1 MHQGEFRGAGAQSA
15 PKYHFRLTCGMS
27 INENQPVVRLQSFL
41 IACLWAIPATAGE
54 GLWPYN
60 QFPKDS
66 VKQKLGFEADS
77 AFLDRLRLAS
87 VKLAGGSG
95 SFVSPAGLLLT
106 TRQLAA
112 DCLSGLSTP
121 QHDYFRDGFQA
132 PNQAAELPCPGMD
145 ASVLLTIEDVSE
157 AVKAAGATLA
167 LRNAAIARIEKE
179 CAAKSGHVC
188 SVVRLFSGG
197 RYDLYQYRRYRDLR
211 LVFAPEYAIA
221 FFGRERDSIS
231 YLRYGLNI
239 AFLRAYE
246 NGKPAATPDYLK
258 WSAEGVKEGDLVF
271 LGGNPG
277 PTGRLSTASQLT
289 FLRDTA
295 LPLRLTRL
303 QPRVQQLNA
312 FAAAGVD
319 NQRAAESTLS
329 RLLIEYKTDAGKL
342 IGLRDDRLVTR
353 KTAFEAKIRRA
364 VEGNAKLGV
373 EAGKVWDEITA
384 AYRKWKPLDKS
395 YEILEGEPAPGSRLF
410 RMARQIVRGEPLD
423 DSGDPV
429 NAEIE
434 TIMLTQYL
442 TELVGLGEK
451 EVRFKPIPADATP
464 EQAAKKMAK
473 TAKREDAESAGS
485 GEKALPLK
493 SILAGATPA
502 QAAEKM
508 VKASKLKD
516 AAERK
521 SLAANRDAALKS
533 GDPIIALAQAI
544 DAPALRLRKQHDDII
559 GALEVSSTEKIA
571 QFRLKLFGAADY
583 PDGTGTPRVEFGTVK
598 GYIDRAAVPQ
608 PYAST
613 FSGLYYRKDNEGPYL
628 VPQRWIEAREILSPV
643 TPLDFVSTADIG
655 GGDYG
660 SATINQR
667 GELVGVTFDGNLES
681 LPVTYLY
688 SDDQARAVHVD
699 VRGIV
704 EALDRVYKA
713 AGLLKELGAT
723 PAANAQSEPRP

>member
-1 MHQGEFRGAGAQSA
+1 MW
-15 PKYHFRLTCGMS
+15 
-27 INENQPVVRLQSFL
+27 INENQPVVRLKRFL
-41 IACLWAIPATAGE
+41 IACLWAIPLAIPAIAGE

-66 VKQKLGFEADS
+66 VKQKLGFEVEP
-77 AFLDRLRLAS
+77 AFLDHLRLAS
-87 VKLAGGSG
+87 VMLAGGSG

-106 TRQLAA
+106 TRALAA

-121 QHDYFRDGFQA
+121 QHDYYRDGFQA
-132 PNQAAELPCPGMD
+132 AGQAAELPCPGMD
-145 ASVLLTIEDVSE
+145 ARVLLKIEDVSDQ
-157 AVKAAGATLA
+157 VKAAGTTLA
-167 LRNAAIARIEKE
+167 QRNGAIARVEKD
-179 CAAKSGHVC
+179 CAAKSGNVC

-197 RYDLYQYRRYRDLR
+197 RYDLYQYRRYSELR

-246 NGKPAATPDYLK
+246 NGKPAATPGYLK
-258 WSAEGVKEGDLVF
+258 WSAEGVKEGDVVF

-289 FLRDTA
+289 YLRDTA

-303 QPRVQQLNA
+303 QPRVLQLNA
-312 FAAAGVD
+312 FAAASED
-319 NQRAAESTLS
+319 NLRAAQSTLS
-329 RLLIEYKTDAGKL
+329 RLLTEYKTDAGKL
-342 IGLRDDRLVTR
+342 IGLRDDRMVMR
-353 KTAFEAKIRRA
+353 KTAFEGKIRRA
-364 VEGNAKLGV
+364 VEGNAKLGA
-373 EAGKVWDEITA
+373 EAGKVWDEITS

-395 YEILEGEPAPGSRLF
+395 YEILEGAAAPGSRLF
-410 RMARQIVRGEPLD
+410 RMARQIVRNEPLD
-423 DSGDPV
+423 DSGDAV
-429 NAEIE
+429 NETIE
-434 TIMLTQYL
+434 TMMLTQYL
-442 TELVGLGEK
+442 TELVSLGEK
-451 EVRFKPIPADATP
+451 DVRFRSMAADVSP
-464 EQAAKKMAK
+464 EKAAKKMSKAG
-473 TAKREDAESAGS
+473 RFEDAETGGS
-485 GEKALPLK
+485 GEKALALK

-508 VKASKLKD
+508 VKASQLKD
-516 AAERK
+516 PAARK
-521 SLAANRDAALKS
+521 ALAANRDAALKS
-533 GDPIIALAQAI
+533 SDPVIALAQAI

-559 GALEVSSTEKIA
+559 GTLEVSATEKIA

-583 PDGTGTPRVEFGTVK
+583 PDGTGTPRVEFGVVK
-598 GYIDRAAVPQ
+598 GYTDRAGIPQ
-608 PYAST
+608 PYAAT
-613 FSGLYYRKDNEGPYL
+613 FSGLYYRKDNEGPWL
-628 VPQRWIEAREILSPV
+628 APPRWIEAREALNPV
-643 TPLDFVSTADIG
+643 TQLNFVSTADIG

-660 SATINQR
+660 SAAINQR

-688 SDDQARAVHVD
+688 SDEQARAVHVD

-713 AGLLKELGAT
+713 ADLLKELGA
-723 PAANAQSEPRP
+723 RD

>member
-1 MHQGEFRGAGAQSA
+1 MWRQGEFRAAGARSA

-66 VKQKLGFEADS
+66 VKQKLGFEVDS

-87 VKLAGGSG
+87 VKLPGGSG
-95 SFVSPAGLLLT
+95 AFVSPTGLLLT

-132 PNQAAELPCPGMD
+132 AAEEAELPCPGMD
-145 ASVLLTIEDVSE
+145 ASVLLTIEDVTE
-157 AVKAAGATLA
+157 PVKAAGATLA
-167 LRNAAIARIEKE
+167 LRNAAITRIEKE
-179 CAAKSGHVC
+179 CAAKSGHAC
-188 SVVRLFSGG
+188 SVC
-197 RYDLYQYRRYRDLR
+197 
-211 LVFAPEYAIA
+211 
-221 FFGRERDSIS
+221 GRERDSIS
-231 YLRYGLNI
+231 YLRYALNI

-246 NGKPAATPDYLK
+246 NSKPAATPLYLK

-312 FAAAGVD
+312 FAASGVD
-319 NQRAAESTLS
+319 NLRAAESTLS
-329 RLLIEYKTDAGKL
+329 RLLTEYKTDAGKL

-364 VEGNAKLGV
+364 VEGNAKLGA

-384 AYRKWKPLDKS
+384 AYRKWKPLDKP
-395 YEILEGEPAPGSRLF
+395 YEILENSAAPGSRLF
-410 RMARQIVRGEPLD
+410 RMARQIVRSEPLD
-423 DSGDPV
+423 DSGDAV
-429 NAEIE
+429 NAELE
-434 TIMLTQYL
+434 TMMLTQYL
-442 TELVGLGEK
+442 TELAGLGLGEK
-451 EVRFKPIPADATP
+451 E
-464 EQAAKKMAK
+464 
-473 TAKREDAESAGS
+473 
-485 GEKALPLK
+485 LPLK
-493 SILAGATPA
+493 PILAGATPA

-521 SLAANRDAALKS
+521 SLAANRDAALQS
-533 GDPIIALAQAI
+533 GD
-544 DAPALRLRKQHDDII
+544 
-559 GALEVSSTEKIA
+559 
-571 QFRLKLFGAADY
+571 
-583 PDGTGTPRVEFGTVK
+583 
-598 GYIDRAAVPQ
+598 
-608 PYAST
+608 
-613 FSGLYYRKDNEGPYL
+613 
-628 VPQRWIEAREILSPV
+628 
-643 TPLDFVSTADIG
+643 
-655 GGDYG
+655 
-660 SATINQR
+660 
-667 GELVGVTFDGNLES
+667 
-681 LPVTYLY
+681 
-688 SDDQARAVHVD
+688 
-699 VRGIV
+699 
-704 EALDRVYKA
+704 
-713 AGLLKELGAT
+713 
-723 PAANAQSEPRP
+723 

>member
-1 MHQGEFRGAGAQSA
+1 M
-15 PKYHFRLTCGMS
+15 
-27 INENQPVVRLQSFL
+27 RLQSFL
-41 IACLWAIPATAGE
+41 FVCLWAIPATAGE

-66 VKQKLGFEADS
+66 VKQKLGFEVDA
-77 AFLDRLRLAS
+77 AFLNHLRLAS

-95 SFVSPAGLLLT
+95 AFVSPAGLLVT
-106 TRQLAA
+106 TRQVAA

-132 PNQAAELPCPGMD
+132 ATAAAEPRCPGMD
-145 ASVLLTIEDVSE
+145 ASVLLKIEDVTE
-157 AVKAAGATLA
+157 PVKAAGATLA

-179 CAAKSGHVC
+179 CATKSGNVC

-197 RYDLYQYRRYRDLR
+197 RYDLYQYRCYRDLR

-246 NGKPAATPDYLK
+246 NGRPAASRDYLK

-303 QPRVQQLNA
+303 QPRVVQLNA
-312 FAAAGVD
+312 FAASSED
-319 NQRAAESTLS
+319 NLRAAQSTLS
-329 RLLIEYKTDAGKL
+329 RLLTQYKTDAGKL

-353 KTAFEAKIRRA
+353 KTAFESKIRRA
-364 VEGNAKLGV
+364 VEGNAKLGA
-373 EAGKVWDEITA
+373 EAGKVWDEIAA

-395 YEILEGEPAPGSRLF
+395 YEILEAEPAPGSRLF
-410 RMARQIVRGEPLD
+410 RMARQIVRGEPMD
-423 DSGDPV
+423 DSGDAV
-429 NAEIE
+429 SDTIE
-434 TIMLTQYL
+434 TMMLTQYL
-442 TELVGLGEK
+442 TELAGLGEK
-451 EVRFKPIPADATP
+451 ELRFKPIPADATP

-473 TAKREDAESAGS
+473 AGKLEDAESAGS
-485 GEKALPLK
+485 VEKAVPLK

-502 QAAEKM
+502 QAAQRM
-508 VKASKLKD
+508 VKDSRLKD
-516 AAERK
+516 PATRQA
-521 SLAANRDAALKS
+521 LAANREAALKS
-533 GDPIIALAQAI
+533 GEPVIALAAAI
-544 DAPALRLRKQHDDII
+544 DAAALRLRKQHDDII
-559 GALEVSSTEKIA
+559 GTLEVSATEKIA

-598 GYIDRAAVPQ
+598 GYIDRAAVTQ
-608 PYAST
+608 PYAAT
-613 FSGLYYRKDNEGPYL
+613 FSGLYYRKDNEGPWL
-628 VPQRWIEAREILSPV
+628 VPQRWIDAREALNPV
-643 TPLDFVSTADIG
+643 TQLNFVSTADIG

-660 SATINQR
+660 SATVNQR

-704 EALDRVYKA
+704 EALDRVYKSVE
-713 AGLLKELGAT
+713 LLKELGVA
-723 PAANAQSEPRP
+723 PARGGL